1 MPISQME
8 QLRQKKKKFLRI
20 QQRKIIL
27 LVSGVFGREITPKP
41 MLHPVVLS
49 ASHTDVNALLKICIL
64 FTQDPKQQSLSSFNH
79 SCMCSSS
86 SHTCLLSTNQALG
99 QLQRQVPSQLTVQ
112 QRSKQRSCHVNRNVI
127 DLQASV
133 GAQRREGSGPS
144 EDKNEGK
151 LCLPCNFI

>member
-1 MPISQME
+1 M
-8 QLRQKKKKFLRI
+8 LRI

-27 LVSGVFGREITPKP
+27 LISGVFGREITPKP

-79 SCMCSSS
+79 SRMCLSS
-86 SHTCLLSTNQALG
+86 SHTCLLSTNQALR

-127 DLQASV
+127 CRLQLEPKGEKAVAPVKTRMKANSAFHAILSKINSV
-133 GAQRREGSGPS
+133 RLKGAE
-144 EDKNEGK
+144 KVF
-151 LCLPCNFI
+151 L